1 MDKEEKIVQWLET
14 SPRRGV
20 GKNAADAMQLVKRI
34 NDKRWS
40 RQVSR
45 IYNLLTLLLLLV
57 VMQNAVAWI
66 PEPEYSHYCSSQ
78 ATRTPEGD
86 SQILHQMLV
95 S

>member
-1 MDKEEKIVQWLET
+1 M
-14 SPRRGV
+14 
-20 GKNAADAMQLVKRI
+20 
-34 NDKRWS
+34 
-40 RQVSR
+40 QVSR